1 MAYTLQELSD
11 FEDIRTVK
19 HKYFR
24 CIDTANTTELR
35 TLFTDDVKV
44 EFRGGDYKV
53 KFQGLEQYVVF
64 IANSFHSDAVAM
76 HHGHMPEITLNGDK
90 AKVTWYLEDIFGNQL
105 DNTKTIG
112 SAIYV
117 DEMIRTKDG
126 WKIYDTQYD
135 RIMEIVSPFTAEEKV
150 TENYLTKHGL
160 KKSERTDISHLIT
173 WF

>member
-53 KFQGLEQYVVF
+53 KFQGLENYVVF

-76 HHGHMPEITLNGDK
+76 HQGHMPEITLNGDK
-90 AKVTWYLEDIFGNQL
+90 AKVTWYLEDIFINL
-105 DNTKTIG
+105 MDNTKTIG

-117 DEMIRTKDG
+117 DQMVRTKDG
-126 WKIYDTQYD
+126 WKICETEYD
-135 RIMEIVSPFTAEEKV
+135 RVIEVVCPLAANEKI
-150 TENYLTKHGL
+150 TENYLATRGL
-160 KKSERTDISHLIT
+160 KKGERQNISHLIT
-173 WF
+173 WS

>member
-35 TLFTDDVKV
+35 TLFTDDVTV

-64 IANSFHSDAVAM
+64 VANSFHSDCAGM
-76 HHGHMPEITLNGDK
+76 HHGHMPEIKLDGDK
-90 AKVTWYLEDIFGNQL
+90 AEATWYLEDIFINL
-105 DNTKTIG
+105 MDNTKTIG
-112 SAIYV
+112 SAIYY
-117 DEMIRTKDG
+117 DKMIRTKDG

-135 RIMEIVSPFTAEEKV
+135 RIMEVVRPFKDDEKI
-150 TENYLTKHGL
+150 TENYLSKHGL
-160 KKSERTDISHLIT
+160 KKSERVDISHLIT

>member
-76 HHGHMPEITLNGDK
+76 HHGHMPEITL
-90 AKVTWYLEDIFGNQL
+90 
-105 DNTKTIG
+105 
-112 SAIYV
+112 
-117 DEMIRTKDG
+117 
-126 WKIYDTQYD
+126 
-135 RIMEIVSPFTAEEKV
+135 
-150 TENYLTKHGL
+150 
-160 KKSERTDISHLIT
+160 
-173 WF
+173 